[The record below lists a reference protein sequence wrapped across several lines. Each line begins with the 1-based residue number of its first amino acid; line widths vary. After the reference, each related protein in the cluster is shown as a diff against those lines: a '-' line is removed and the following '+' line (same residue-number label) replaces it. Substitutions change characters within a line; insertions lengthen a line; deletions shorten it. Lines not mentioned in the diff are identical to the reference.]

1 MKYKEFRK
9 YLKGT
14 DFNVVENDVLI
25 EVLPRVYKDGLGSVK
40 IAKNTHGKIILPFV
54 VEDPEQL
61 ELIKKA
67 IELAETPLAERE
79 EEKKYYLRHRF
90 INYSDAEKY
99 FNYFEYFGENFIKL
113 DDRREGPHYKTKFTE
128 AEIEGL
134 KEKFDTDL
142 RDFKMIEAEEE

>member
-1 MKYKEFRK
+1 MKYKEFRE

-14 DFNVVENDVLI
+14 DFELIEDDVLI
-25 EVLPRVYKDGLGSVK
+25 QVNTDGLGCVK
-40 IAKNTHGKIILPFV
+40 IAKNRHGQIMLPHT
-54 VEDPEQL
+54 VERPEQL

-99 FNYFEYFGENFIKL
+99 FNYFEYFEKNFIKL
-113 DDRREGPHYKTKFTE
+113 NDRREGPHYKTKFTE

-142 RDFKMIEAEEE
+142 RDFKMIEAEEG